1 MFFLVQMRERS
12 WSSRTCAVVSQN
24 NFTVWTN
31 RNDNK
36 TRARDF
42 ATREILLAC
51 SPIKNYAPSVHR
63 NWIVYRV
70 EIKPLLLLHVR
81 FKIRRKWRAAH
92 AHDAA
97 SEFERLLICDEH
109 RHLRKRVISMSPVQ
123 SSSLL
128 ARVSKHGADT
138 SCAVQALIEKV
149 LTTDEAAWRQA
160 RPTHSSPPLLKR
172 NCRPGQD

>member
-1 MFFLVQMRERS
+1 MRECS
-12 WSSRTCAVVSQN
+12 WSSHTCVVVSQN

-42 ATREILLAC
+42 ATREMLLAC
-51 SPIKNYAPSVHR
+51 SPIKNYAPSVHK

-70 EIKPLLLLHVR
+70 EIKPLLHVWEL
-81 FKIRRKWRAAH
+81 KIHRKRRAAH

-97 SEFERLLICDEH
+97 SEFARLLICNEH
-109 RHLRKRVISMSPVQ
+109 RHLRKRVISMSQVQ

-160 RPTHSSPPLLKR
+160 RPTHSSSPLLQR